1 MNPSASHRSAGGT
14 LLIIAILPA
23 FNLIGQ
29 KETLFC
35 NGKIYSETHKQKFEV
50 REVTFKID
58 KNLANDSKLTLTINK
73 QPISDWFKEQ
83 FGKMQQSMKSKG
95 FRL

>member
-29 KETLFC
+29 KETLVC
-35 NGKIYSETHKQKFEV
+35 NGKIYSETHKQKF
-50 REVTFKID
+50 R
-58 KNLANDSKLTLTINK
+58 
-73 QPISDWFKEQ
+73 
-83 FGKMQQSMKSKG
+83 
-95 FRL
+95 

>member
-14 LLIIAILPA
+14 LFIIAILPA

-29 KETLFC
+29 KETLVC

-50 REVTFKID
+50 REATFKID
-58 KNLANDSKLTLTINK
+58 KNLANDSKLTFARFSGWMFCNVTNAL
-73 QPISDWFKEQ
+73 SALV
-83 FGKMQQSMKSKG
+83 SM
-95 FRL
+95 

>member
-14 LLIIAILPA
+14 LFIAILPA

-29 KETLFC
+29 KETLVC

-50 REVTFKID
+50 REATFKID

>member
-1 MNPSASHRSAGGT
+1 MVLYPNKLPESERVCSGICT
-14 LLIIAILPA
+14 LV
-23 FNLIGQ
+23 
-29 KETLFC
+29 C

-50 REVTFKID
+50 REATFKID